1 MAGFP
6 DIATLFLFGAL
17 GGLSVAVILAITWLA
32 DRSQHY
38 ILLWAGSYLL
48 YGLAGL
54 LLGLRGRIPDEL
66 SVVVA
71 WPVYFLALASTW
83 LSFRDFARR
92 RQSSDTFYLWL
103 GTVIWFLFAL
113 TGPLFDD
120 TNNRIVVQT
129 VIVTAYSCAAAYE
142 IWCLFRTEPLPSA
155 PIFFVLYG
163 IHALIQFGRCVGTI
177 VSPPPLPETTALIS
191 TPIVG
196 AIVAESVLVILL
208 TGMAQMTLMGQRK
221 ERSYRIA
228 AQTDAMTG
236 ISNRRFFLEQAVPG
250 VTRCHDGALIVLDLD
265 HFKAINDTYGHAAGD
280 VVLMAVTST
289 INRFIAPP
297 SIFGRIGGEE
307 FAIFLPNLDGPAAVA
322 FAERLRHAVEA
333 LRINFRE
340 HLLRITVSCGVA
352 GVAEA
357 ERHYDRL
364 HRNADAALY
373 DAKAA
378 GRNRVVAHVDTGR
391 LWRELRDG
399 GSQRQETAAAAG
411 ATAP

>member
-1 MAGFP
+1 MASFP

-17 GGLSVAVILAITWLA
+17 GGLSVAVILTVSWFG
-32 DRSQHY
+32 DRSQRY
-38 ILLWAGSYLL
+38 IILWAGSYLL

-54 LLGLRGRIPDEL
+54 LLALRGRIPDVL
-66 SVVVA
+66 SVVAA
-71 WPVYFLALASTW
+71 WPVYYLALASTW
-83 LSFRDFARR
+83 LSFRAFANR
-92 RQSSDTFYLWL
+92 RQSNDIFYMLL
-103 GTVIWFLFAL
+103 GTIVWLLFAL
-113 TGPLFDD
+113 TGPLFDNM
-120 TNNRIVVQT
+120 NNRVIVQT
-129 VIVTAYSCAAAYE
+129 AIVTAYSFAAAYE
-142 IWCLFRTEPLPSA
+142 IWCLFRSEPLPSA
-155 PIFFVLYG
+155 PILIVLYG
-163 IHALIQFGRCVGTI
+163 FHSLVQAARCVGTI
-177 VSPPPLPETTALIS
+177 VAPPPLPESTALVS
-191 TPIVG
+191 SPLMG

-208 TGMAQMTLMGQRK
+208 SGMAQMTLMGQRK
-221 ERSYRIA
+221 ERAYRIA
-228 AQTDAMTG
+228 AQTDEMTG

-250 VTRCHDGALIVLDLD
+250 VTRSREGALIVLDLD

-289 INRFIAPP
+289 ISRFITPP

-307 FAIFLPNLDGPAAVA
+307 FAIFMPNLDGPAAVA
-322 FAERLRHAVEA
+322 FAERLRHAVDA

-399 GSQRQETAAAAG
+399 GAQRTDSAAAG
-411 ATAP
+411 ASVS

>member
-17 GGLSVAVILAITWLA
+17 GGLSVAVILTVSWFG
-32 DRSQHY
+32 DRSQRY
-38 ILLWAGSYLL
+38 IILWAGSYLL

-54 LLGLRGRIPDEL
+54 LLALRGRIPDVL
-66 SVVVA
+66 SVVAA
-71 WPVYFLALASTW
+71 WPVYYLALASTW
-83 LSFRDFARR
+83 LSFRAFANR
-92 RQSSDTFYLWL
+92 RQSNDIFYMLL
-103 GTVIWFLFAL
+103 GTIVWLLFAL

-120 TNNRIVVQT
+120 MNNRVIVQT
-129 VIVTAYSCAAAYE
+129 AIVTAYSFAAAYE

-155 PIFFVLYG
+155 PILIVLYG
-163 IHALIQFGRCVGTI
+163 FHSLVQAARCVATI
-177 VSPPPLPETTALIS
+177 VAPPPLPESTALVS
-191 TPIVG
+191 SPLMG

-208 TGMAQMTLMGQRK
+208 SGMAQMTLMGQRK
-221 ERSYRIA
+221 ERAYRIA
-228 AQTDAMTG
+228 AQTDEMTG

-250 VTRCHDGALIVLDLD
+250 VTRSREGALIVLDLD

-289 INRFIAPP
+289 ISRFITPP

-307 FAIFLPNLDGPAAVA
+307 FAIFMPNLDGPAAVA
-322 FAERLRHAVEA
+322 FAERLRHAVDA

-399 GSQRQETAAAAG
+399 GAHRTESAAVG
-411 ATAP
+411 ASVS